1 MIKLIDLVKKKI
13 VSFNI
18 FLKIPL
24 VFFFILYHL
33 HHVHYIMKLKIN
45 CIKISSYTYLGKYF
59 LIRFKTFIKMPGLK
73 PKRKNSMDSD
83 FELPGKQKKK
93 IKKSKTIPKW
103 SNQEYSALI

>member
-1 MIKLIDLVKKKI
+1 
-13 VSFNI
+13 
-18 FLKIPL
+18 
-24 VFFFILYHL
+24 
-33 HHVHYIMKLKIN
+33 
-45 CIKISSYTYLGKYF
+45 
-59 LIRFKTFIKMPGLK
+59 MPGLK